1 MNLAYSIECFSKE
14 VTLWNRN
21 HFGNIF
27 HKKKRIIARLY
38 DAQKVM
44 TNNLRPF
51 LVNLESQLRK
61 DLEEVLDQ
69 ERDLWMLKSK
79 MNWMIQGDYNTSFY
93 HVSTLTRRKRNSIAS
108 VKDEEGLWITEERE
122 VRDYLRR
129 GFMNLYTT
137 SQVKVQWTPH
147 HSRQWQVHLSD
158 EVSHSLAAMVTLKE
172 IKEALWSMQPYK
184 APGPDGLHAGFF
196 QMFWLIVGD
205 SMREEVEKAFHTK
218 KIPDYL
224 NKTHIVLIPKI

>member
-1 MNLAYSIECFSKE
+1 
-14 VTLWNRN
+14 
-21 HFGNIF
+21 
-27 HKKKRIIARLY
+27 
-38 DAQKVM
+38 M

-205 SMREEVEKAFHTK
+205 SVREEVEKAFHTK